1 LDEAEQ
7 VGAGLGLDRALD
19 LAQRY
24 YRADQMVEGDLRAGR
39 LTELLRDHAG
49 ASRPFS
55 LLCPA
60 NRYMPLRARVLIDFL
75 IERLATR

>member
-1 LDEAEQ
+1 
-7 VGAGLGLDRALD
+7 
-19 LAQRY
+19 
-24 YRADQMVEGDLRAGR
+24 MVEGDLRAGR